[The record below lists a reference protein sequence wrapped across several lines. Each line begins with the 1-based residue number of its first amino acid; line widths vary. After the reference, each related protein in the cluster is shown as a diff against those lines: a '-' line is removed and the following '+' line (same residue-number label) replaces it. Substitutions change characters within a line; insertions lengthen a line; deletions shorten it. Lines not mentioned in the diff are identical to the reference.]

1 MHLLIYSGTSPIIF
15 SRRLNRRLKE
25 GSYPAMKKRGGGDE
39 EEEET
44 EIERDEEENNSFS
57 ASHYLWP
64 LLQVTG
70 HMYMT
75 VHVHVCC
82 IYSTVHVHVS
92 VLLAYSVYL
101 G

>member
-1 MHLLIYSGTSPIIF
+1 MNKEIQ
-15 SRRLNRRLKE
+15 RRLKE
-25 GSYPAMKKRGGGDE
+25 GSYPAMRKRGGGGGGGGGGDRDR
-39 EEEET
+39 
-44 EIERDEEENNSFS
+44 ERDEEENNSFS